1 MTWTKTLV
9 DYFIEEAM
17 LDEIDAEIIRGRA
30 RGYSRAKIGFNV
42 NMSISAI
49 DKRLSRLRAKYDLI
63 RHNDMPIW

>member
-42 NMSISAI
+42 NM
-49 DKRLSRLRAKYDLI
+49 RFL
-63 RHNDMPIW
+63 P